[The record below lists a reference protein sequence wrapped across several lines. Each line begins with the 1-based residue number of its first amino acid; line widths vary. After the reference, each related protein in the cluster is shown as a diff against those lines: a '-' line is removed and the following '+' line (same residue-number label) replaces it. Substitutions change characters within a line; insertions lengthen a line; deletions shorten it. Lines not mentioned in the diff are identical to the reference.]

1 MDKNKRFQLF
11 LLVSVFIVSTCG
23 LIYELVAG
31 ALASYLLGDS
41 VKQFSF
47 IIGTY
52 LFSMGVGSF
61 LAKYIKRNLID
72 RFIEIELLIGIIGG
86 LSSVILFVLFQ
97 KISHFQFILY
107 FFVFLTGCLSGME
120 IPILMNIL
128 KNRVTFRELVSDVFT
143 FDYIGALI
151 ASVLFPTL
159 LIPYLG
165 VMGTSLVFGIVNIL
179 VAITLC
185 VFLRN
190 EIFNLRALQIKA
202 GFCLVVL
209 VTAFAY
215 SNKLLQYTE
224 SNLYQNNI
232 IYKHSTPYQR
242 IILTESN
249 GNYQLFLNNN
259 LQFNTKDEYRYHEV
273 LVHPAMAAAQSVS
286 KVLVLGGGD
295 GLAVREV
302 LKYKSVQKVTLVDL
316 DAGMT
321 NLFKTNEILTK
332 HNNNSLN
339 NPKVTVYNADAFIW
353 LQQNKEKYD
362 VVIIDFPD
370 PSNYSLGKLYT
381 TYFYKTLYNSLTANS
396 VVTVQTTSPYY
407 APKSYWCV
415 HETIASVYSNVLG
428 YHTYVPSF
436 GEWGFALFS
445 PNNLVR
451 LEKVKRKLNQLKFYN
466 YNLNQYT
473 IFSEDM
479 KAEKVEINRLD
490 NQSLVRY
497 FDEEWSK
504 I

>member
-190 EIFNLRALQIKA
+190 EIFNLRALQVKA

-209 VTAFAY
+209 ITTFAY

-273 LVHPAMAAAQSVS
+273 LVHPAMAAAKSVS

-302 LKYKSVQKVTLVDL
+302 LKYKDVKKVTLVDL

-332 HNNNSLN
+332 HNKNSLN
-339 NPKVTVYNADAFIW
+339 NSKVTVYNADAFIW
-353 LQQNKEKYD
+353 LQQNEEKYD

-381 TYFYKTLYNSLTANS
+381 TYFYKTLHNSLTANS

-415 HETIASVYSNVLG
+415 HETIASVYPNVLG

-451 LEKVKRKLNQLKFYN
+451 LEKVNRKLNQLKYYN
-466 YNLNQYT
+466 YNLKQYT

-479 KAEKVEINRLD
+479 KAEKVEVNRLD